1 MRSWL
6 SGETKGAEENR
17 DPSKGSGRILL
28 IPSAPGTATL
38 QLPHTVLC
46 SGRPQAFRIWD

>member
-17 DPSKGSGRILL
+17 DPSKGPGRILL
-28 IPSAPGTATL
+28 IPSAPGTAPL
-38 QLPHTVLC
+38 QPPHTVLC